1 MVESGH
7 VATVL
12 ISDWSPCLR
21 VSGSALPERLPTLVY
36 ISTIL
41 STYCPS
47 VPECRASGRAPS
59 REARERGARTR
70 RPVSRGSRGSRG
82 GVITTHISRDTILG
96 SRGGGGF
103 IFSRNMQTTVDNLH
117 TLEDCSTAP
126 PRARPAAQRAINITL
141 PAVSRVRGS
150 CLGLN
155 TGHSAQWPELGGRSG
170 ARTPDHACPSAVLY
184 R

>member
-1 MVESGH
+1 M
-7 VATVL
+7 ATVL

-21 VSGSALPERLPTLVY
+21 VSRSALPERLPTLVY

-47 VPECRASGRAPS
+47 VPAVPGEWPGAVT
-59 REARERGARTR
+59 RGAGERSQDTASRVTR
-70 RPVSRGSRGSRG
+70 VTRVTGRSHA
-82 GVITTHISRDTILG
+82 VITTHISRDTILG

-117 TLEDCSTAP
+117 TLEDCSTSCCSASHQYP
-126 PRARPAAQRAINITL
+126 TPRRVTSQRKLSGSGHWTFC
-141 PAVSRVRGS
+141 AVAGAGWKV
-150 CLGLN
+150 
-155 TGHSAQWPELGGRSG
+155 GHSDTRP
-170 ARTPDHACPSAVLY
+170 CMPSAVLY

>member
-1 MVESGH
+1 M
-7 VATVL
+7 ATVL

-103 IFSRNMQTTVDNLH
+103 IFSRNMQTTVDNLQ
-117 TLEDCSTAP
+117 TLEDCSTSCCSASHQYP
-126 PRARPAAQRAINITL
+126 TPRRVTSQRKLSGSGHWTFC
-141 PAVSRVRGS
+141 AVAGAGWKV
-150 CLGLN
+150 
-155 TGHSAQWPELGGRSG
+155 GRSDT
-170 ARTPDHACPSAVLY
+170 RPCMPQCSVIQVSCDW
-184 R
+184 

>member
-1 MVESGH
+1 M
-7 VATVL
+7 
-12 ISDWSPCLR
+12 SPCVRLR
-21 VSGSALPERLPTLVY
+21 AAGETANPCLHFHNSLH
-36 ISTIL
+36 IL
-41 STYCPS
+41 SECS
-47 VPECRASGRAPS
+47 RVPGEWPGAVT
-59 REARERGARTR
+59 RGAGERSQDTASRVTR
-70 RPVSRGSRGSRG
+70 VTWVTGRSHA
-82 GVITTHISRDTILG
+82 VITTHISRDTILG

-170 ARTPDHACPSAVLY
+170 ARTPDHAGPSAVLY

>member
-1 MVESGH
+1 M
-7 VATVL
+7 
-12 ISDWSPCLR
+12 SPCVRLR
-21 VSGSALPERLPTLVY
+21 AAGETANPCLHFHNSLH
-36 ISTIL
+36 IL
-41 STYCPS
+41 SECS
-47 VPECRASGRAPS
+47 RVPGEWPGAVT
-59 REARERGARTR
+59 RGAGERSQDTASRVTR
-70 RPVSRGSRGSRG
+70 VTRVTGRSHA
-82 GVITTHISRDTILG
+82 VIITHISRDTILG